1 MKDLKYFRWLLLLE
15 GYSLLAM
22 LFIAMPLRWW
32 TGEHMYVR
40 VTGTIHG
47 ILFLIFLYMLIQV
60 AIERSWKF
68 RKVLLALVL
77 GSLPF
82 GSFIFEKR
90 YLEPV

>member
-1 MKDLKYFRWLLLLE
+1 MKDLKYFRWILLLE

-22 LFIAMPLRWW
+22 FFIAMPLRWW

-47 ILFLIFLYMLIQV
+47 ILFLIFLYMLIQI
-60 AIERSWKF
+60 ALEYSWKWK
-68 RKVLLALVL
+68 KVVLALIL

-82 GSFIFEKR
+82 GSFVFEKR
-90 YLEPV
+90 YL